1 MDLTSESTLS
11 TELQELYLQNKE
23 WMSQVC
29 FLEDESRF
37 YQKLF
42 GAKLFYIGKKHTARE
57 IYAITENLTIL
68 GKRTTAIKDLVIKHQ
83 HMLEGIL
90 KTEDL
95 SVGMNLIEEHSKL
108 TADINEQLLANRI
121 VKSDLFRM
129 VEGVD

>member
-1 MDLTSESTLS
+1 MDVASL
-11 TELQELYLQNKE
+11 
-23 WMSQVC
+23 
-29 FLEDESRF
+29 FFEDESRF

-42 GAKLFYIGKKHTARE
+42 GEKLFYIGKKHTAKE
-57 IYAITENLTIL
+57 IDAIIESLAIL
-68 GKRTTAIKDLVIKHQ
+68 SEKTLALKELVNKHQ

-95 SVGMNLIEEHSKL
+95 NVDMKLIEEHSKL
-108 TADINEQLLANRI
+108 TKEINEQLLANRI

>member
-1 MDLTSESTLS
+1 MDLISESQLS

-42 GAKLFYIGKKHTARE
+42 GEKLFYIGKKHTAKE
-57 IYAITENLTIL
+57 IDAITESLNIL
-68 GKRTTAIKDLVIKHQ
+68 SEKTVVLKELVNKHQ

-95 SVGMNLIEEHSKL
+95 NVDMNLIEEHSKL
-108 TADINEQLLANRI
+108 TKEINEQLLANRI

-129 VEGVD
+129 VEG

>member
-1 MDLTSESTLS
+1 MDLISESTLS

-42 GAKLFYIGKKHTARE
+42 GEKLFYIGKKHTAKE
-57 IYAITENLTIL
+57 IDAITESLAIL
-68 GKRTTAIKDLVIKHQ
+68 SEKTLALKELVNKHQ

-95 SVGMNLIEEHSKL
+95 NVDMKLIEEHSEL
-108 TADINEQLLANRI
+108 TKEINEQLLANRI

-129 VEGVD
+129 VEGID

>member
-1 MDLTSESTLS
+1 MDLISESTLS

-23 WMSQVC
+23 WMSEVC

-42 GAKLFYIGKKHTARE
+42 GEKLFYIGKKHTVKE
-57 IYAITENLTIL
+57 IDAITKNLTIL
-68 GKRTTAIKDLVIKHQ
+68 SEKTMAIRELVIKHQ

-95 SVGMNLIEEHSKL
+95 NVDMNLIEEHSKL

>member
-1 MDLTSESTLS
+1 MNLISESTLS

-42 GAKLFYIGKKHTARE
+42 GEKLFYIGKKHTVKE
-57 IYAITENLTIL
+57 IDAITVSLSMLNDKTVALKE
-68 GKRTTAIKDLVIKHQ
+68 LVTKHQ
-83 HMLEGIL
+83 HLLEGIL

-95 SVGMNLIEEHSKL
+95 NVDMNLIEEHSKL
-108 TADINEQLLANRI
+108 TKKINEQLLANRI
-121 VKSDLFRM
+121 VKSDLFRL
-129 VEGVD
+129 VEGVE

>member
-1 MDLTSESTLS
+1 MNLISESTLS

-42 GAKLFYIGKKHTARE
+42 GEKLFYIGKKHTVKE
-57 IYAITENLTIL
+57 IDAITVSLSMLNDKTVALKE
-68 GKRTTAIKDLVIKHQ
+68 LVTKHQ
-83 HMLEGIL
+83 HLLEGIL

-95 SVGMNLIEEHSKL
+95 NVNMNLIEEHSKL
-108 TADINEQLLANRI
+108 TKEINEQLLANRI
-121 VKSDLFRM
+121 VKSDLFRL
-129 VEGVD
+129 VEGVE